1 MVVDDDSEMLWFVS
15 EIFTH
20 KFNVLR
26 FSNARDALQSLGHQL
41 PALIISDIMMPEI
54 DGYSFTQKIKK
65 DQLWNHIPVVLLSA
79 MHYENNLI
87 KGLNTGAD
95 AYVTKPFNVNYL
107 EAVVTRLLQRS
118 DDLEKY
124 HHSAIKSLSVS
135 NNTYIH
141 KEDQDFWRNVI
152 EVMEKNYTNPELSV
166 ELLSHEMNCSTR
178 QFYRRLKQITDKSP
192 AEVIRECRLNKA
204 EQLLTEEKNITI
216 EEVMYQ
222 TGFSNRSTF
231 YKLFNQRYGVTP
243 KQFQAQQTGIIE
255 ELKLQQP
262 D

>member
-1 MVVDDDSEMLWFVS
+1 
-15 EIFTH
+15 
-20 KFNVLR
+20 
-26 FSNARDALQSLGHQL
+26 
-41 PALIISDIMMPEI
+41 
-54 DGYSFTQKIKK
+54 
-65 DQLWNHIPVVLLSA
+65 
-79 MHYENNLI
+79 
-87 KGLNTGAD
+87 
-95 AYVTKPFNVNYL
+95 
-107 EAVVTRLLQRS
+107 
-118 DDLEKY
+118 
-124 HHSAIKSLSVS
+124 
-135 NNTYIH
+135 
-141 KEDQDFWRNVI
+141 
-152 EVMEKNYTNPELSV
+152 MEKNYTNPELSV